1 MPVPKR
7 KRSRP
12 RRDKRFA
19 NKGLKVKAFSLCKNC
34 EEPLIPHVVCKGC
47 GFFKGVKILVTKAE
61 RSEKRSTVRKT
72 ITDKRQARAAV
83 QASENSISE
92 TKNV

>member
-12 RRDKRFA
+12 RKNKRFA

-34 EEPLIPHVVCKGC
+34 EEPLIPHIVCKGC
-47 GFFKGVKILVTKAE
+47 GFFKGIKIFATKAE
-61 RSEKRSTVRKT
+61 RSEKRRELRKV
-72 ITDKRQARAAV
+72 ISDKRQARQTAQEATA
-83 QASENSISE
+83 QTNNSQS
-92 TKNV
+92 

>member
-19 NKGLKVKAFSLCKNC
+19 NKGMKVKAIAECQNCKT
-34 EEPLIPHVVCKGC
+34 PLNTHVACTQC
-47 GFFKGVKILVTKAE
+47 GYYKGVKVLTTKQDRLV
-61 RSEKRSTVRKT
+61 KRV
-72 ITDKRQARAAV
+72 QARSKKSASGSQV
-83 QASENSISE
+83 QGSSESE
-92 TKNV
+92 